1 MEPLQFRDG
10 SIAIVT
16 SCTTRKRSI
25 APAVQ
30 LGHRQLAASS
40 SLLALAKTWCK
51 TLEQQRTRTPA
62 RNLYLGR
69 AFSDSR
75 CVADALSADLF
86 VVSAGL
92 GLVHAGQAVPNYDL
106 TTAGG
111 SSSIQPALAQAG
123 ATATDWWAALTAQ
136 LGTPNPLAALLQENR
151 HPLLLL
157 ALPSSYLELVA
168 ADLSLL
174 PPESI
179 ERLRI
184 FTSVAGR
191 TLVPPQLRASVMPY
205 DDRLEALPGH
215 RGTRSD
221 FPQRALRHFVEVL
234 QGHQL
239 PLSHAARAISNCM
252 AKLTK
257 PVVPTRAKF
266 SDTHIAGLLKDNWS
280 QHQGSSTRLLR
291 YLRDEALVACEQSR
305 FRSIWLALKADL
317 SS

>member
-1 MEPLQFRDG
+1 MEPLQFHDG

-16 SCTTRKRSI
+16 SCTTRKRPI
-25 APAVQ
+25 APAVR
-30 LGHRQLAASS
+30 LGHRQLAAS
-40 SLLALAKTWCK
+40 LPVRTLAKTWCE
-51 TLEQQRTRTPA
+51 TLAQQRTRTPA

-75 CVADALSADLF
+75 CVADALGADLF

-92 GLVHAGQAVPNYDL
+92 GLVHAAQTIPNYDL

-111 SSSIQPALAQAG
+111 PSSIQPALARAG

-136 LGTPNPLAALLQENR
+136 VGTPHPLAALLQESR
-151 HPLLLL
+151 HQLLLL

-174 PPESI
+174 PADSI
-179 ERLRI
+179 DRIRI

-191 TLVPPQLRASVMPY
+191 TLVPPPLRPSVMPY
-205 DDRLEALPGH
+205 DDRLEALPGY

-221 FPQRALRHFVEVL
+221 FPQRAMRHFVEIL

-239 PLSHAARAISNCM
+239 PLSQAARTISNGM
-252 AKLTK
+252 AQLTK
-257 PVVPTRAKF
+257 PVVPARSRF
-266 SDTHIAGLLKDNWS
+266 SDTQIAGMLKANWS
-280 QHQGSSTRLLR
+280 RHQGSSTRLLR